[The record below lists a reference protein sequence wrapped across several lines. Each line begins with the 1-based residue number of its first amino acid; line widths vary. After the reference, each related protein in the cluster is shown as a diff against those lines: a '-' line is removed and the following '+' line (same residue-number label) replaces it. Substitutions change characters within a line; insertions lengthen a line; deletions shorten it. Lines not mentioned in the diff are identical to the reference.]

1 MTRISTSKRV
11 PSDRSAQAQRPRYS
25 TDRVSLEREVVVQ
38 TFRASGPGGQHRNVT
53 NSAVRL
59 RHLPSG
65 VTVVA
70 TESRSQHRNREK
82 AFSRLIAR
90 LEAVNH
96 VPKRRIV
103 TRTPRRVIEERLSGK
118 GRRKAV
124 KHQRRGVIDDKE
136 NH

>member
-1 MTRISTSKRV
+1 M
-11 PSDRSAQAQRPRYS
+11 
-25 TDRVSLEREVVVQ
+25 Q

-103 TRTPRRVIEERLSGK
+103 TRTPRRVIEKRLSGK
-118 GRRKAV
+118 GHRKAV
-124 KHQRRGVIDDKE
+124 KRQRRGVIDDNE

>member
-1 MTRISTSKRV
+1 M
-11 PSDRSAQAQRPRYS
+11 
-25 TDRVSLEREVVVQ
+25 Q

>member
-1 MTRISTSKRV
+1 M
-11 PSDRSAQAQRPRYS
+11 
-25 TDRVSLEREVVVQ
+25 Q

-70 TESRSQHRNREK
+70 TESRSQHRNRER
-82 AFSRLIAR
+82 AFSRLSAR
-90 LEAVNH
+90 LEALNH

-103 TRTPRRVIEERLSGK
+103 TRTPRRVIEERLSGP
-118 GRRKAV
+118 GRRMAV
-124 KHQRRGVIDDKE
+124 EHQRRGVIDDE
-136 NH
+136 AYH

>member
-1 MTRISTSKRV
+1 M
-11 PSDRSAQAQRPRYS
+11 
-25 TDRVSLEREVVVQ
+25 Q

-118 GRRKAV
+118 GHRKAV
-124 KHQRRGVIDDKE
+124 KHQRRGVIDDEE